1 MTREHGNGRAALAAV
16 ALLVLAACGA
26 ESGDAAQEK
35 APEAVQLGPEAVVVA
50 QVQEIRT
57 GPQLSGNLRAERE
70 AQVRAQVGGQV
81 LEVYADQGQAV
92 RPGQPL
98 ARIDAT
104 ALSDAATSAGTQV
117 RSAELSVQMAQRNYE
132 RAQTLNQAGAMSD
145 RDLET
150 ARNQLSQAQAALAG
164 ARSTRA
170 SASKQL
176 GNTVVRAPIGGV
188 VANRP
193 VSAGDIVQ
201 PGAQLFTVVDPKSM
215 RLEANVPADQLGQLQ
230 VGSPVRFTVT
240 GYPGRAF
247 TGSVQRIAPSADP
260 ATRQVPVVVAVPN
273 AEGALVA
280 GLFAEGRVESQSRQ
294 GIMVPA
300 AAVDERGV
308 APAVLRLR
316 GGKAE
321 RVAVTLGLRD
331 GDTDTV
337 EITGGV
343 AAGDTLLVGAA
354 LGTTPGT
361 RVTVRG
367 AGAAPAAAR

>member
-1 MTREHGNGRAALAAV
+1 MTRMKVNGRAALAAV
-16 ALLVLAACGA
+16 ALLGLAACGA
-26 ESGDAAQEK
+26 ESDAAQEK
-35 APEAVQLGPEAVVVA
+35 APEAVELGPEAVVVV

-57 GPQLSGNLRAERE
+57 GPQLSGTLSAERE

-92 RPGQPL
+92 RSGQPL
-98 ARIDAT
+98 ARIDAS
-104 ALSDAATSAGTQV
+104 ALTDAATSAGTQV

-150 ARNQLSQAQAALAG
+150 ARNQLAQAQASLAG

-170 SASKQL
+170 TASKQL
-176 GNTVVRAPIGGV
+176 GNTTVRAPITGI
-188 VANRP
+188 VATRP

-230 VGSPVRFTVT
+230 VGSTVRFTVN
-240 GYPGRAF
+240 GYPGRDF
-247 TGSVQRIAPSADP
+247 TGTVQRIAPAADP
-260 ATRQVPVVVAVPN
+260 TTRQVPVVITIPN
-273 AEGALVA
+273 TEGVLVA

-331 GDTDTV
+331 ADDDTV

-361 RVTVRG
+361 RVTVRA